1 MKHAFRFAQT
11 AGRHAWRHRP
21 LQPAGITEADPPVIA
36 VPAPL
41 AILVV
46 AIVYA
51 LATKVALQVTG
62 LPGGVS
68 PVFPD
73 VGIALAAVL
82 IVGRMALLGVW
93 LGSFAV
99 NAVAFFQGTANSG
112 HSVISAL
119 LVAALIAV
127 GTIACAS
134 AGAWLVRRFCKEDH
148 SLFSGY
154 NALILITVGAL
165 GCCMLSPTCGLLGL
179 SLGGYVPWECFGDS
193 WLTWWVGDAAGAIVV
208 APLILAWH
216 FQYSFKKKSWLMLE
230 MAMLGM
236 VTLLLCI
243 FVLFQQHAHVEY
255 CLLPLL
261 LWSAFRFGAR
271 GAASAA
277 AAIAIFAMIGTRL
290 ESGSFVGNTVHESL
304 MLLYSFL
311 GVAMISVL
319 VLAGILSERK
329 RVEAE
334 LQATNRSLAEAT
346 ALANQLAKQA
356 ELANVAKSE
365 FLANMSHE
373 LRTPM
378 NGVLG
383 MHGLL
388 LDTELSA
395 EQRSYAELAHA
406 SGQAMLSL
414 LNSILDFSK
423 IDAKRLDLET
433 LDFDLAGLLEDFT
446 ATLALPAR
454 EKNLALH
461 CSVEAA
467 VPALLRGDPGRL
479 RQVLS
484 NLTDN
489 ALKFT
494 ASGEVR
500 IHVALMA
507 KTAQEVLLRFAVHDT
522 GLGIP
527 DDKLSLLFD
536 KFSQVDA
543 STTRQFGGTGL
554 GLAISKQLA
563 ALMGGEIGVTSEPG
577 VGSEF
582 WFTARLGR
590 QAGVPTQAPLITRH
604 SVRPSLPQFHGHRAR
619 ILLAEDNITS
629 QQVALRI
636 LTKLG
641 LRADAVANG
650 AEALKAL
657 ESIPYD
663 LVLMDVQMPEMDG
676 LEATR
681 HIRSPRSA
689 VCNRQVPIIAMTA
702 NAMAGDRQ
710 LCLDAQMSDYVTKPV
725 SPQSLA
731 EVLQRWL
738 PSLRDEPCE
747 SAAGRPASEDPCL
760 AAAACLA

>member
-1 MKHAFRFAQT
+1 
-11 AGRHAWRHRP
+11 
-21 LQPAGITEADPPVIA
+21 
-36 VPAPL
+36 
-41 AILVV
+41 
-46 AIVYA
+46 
-51 LATKVALQVTG
+51 
-62 LPGGVS
+62 
-68 PVFPD
+68 
-73 VGIALAAVL
+73 
-82 IVGRMALLGVW
+82 
-93 LGSFAV
+93 
-99 NAVAFFQGTANSG
+99 
-112 HSVISAL
+112 
-119 LVAALIAV
+119 
-127 GTIACAS
+127 
-134 AGAWLVRRFCKEDH
+134 
-148 SLFSGY
+148 
-154 NALILITVGAL
+154 
-165 GCCMLSPTCGLLGL
+165 
-179 SLGGYVPWECFGDS
+179 
-193 WLTWWVGDAAGAIVV
+193 
-208 APLILAWH
+208 
-216 FQYSFKKKSWLMLE
+216 

-243 FVLFQQHAHVEY
+243 FVLFQQQAHVEY

-271 GAASAA
+271 GAATAA

-290 ESGSFVGNTVHESL
+290 ESSPFVGNTVHESL

-334 LQATNRSLAEAT
+334 LHATNRNLAAAT

-356 ELANVAKSE
+356 ELANIAKSE

-383 MHGLL
+383 MNGLL
-388 LDTELSA
+388 LDTELDA

-423 IDAKRLDLET
+423 IEAKKLELET
-433 LDFDLAGLLEDFT
+433 LDFDLAILLEDF
-446 ATLALPAR
+446 ATTLTLPAR

-461 CSVEAA
+461 CGIEAA

-479 RQVLS
+479 RQVLT
-484 NLTDN
+484 NLADN

-494 ASGEVR
+494 TSGEVR
-500 IHVALMA
+500 IHVALVA
-507 KTAQEVLLRFAVHDT
+507 KTAHEVLLRFVVRDT

-527 DDKLSLLFD
+527 DDKLGLLFD
-536 KFSQVDA
+536 KFSQLDA

-563 ALMGGEIGVTSEPG
+563 ALMGGEIGVTSQPG

-590 QAGVPTQAPLITRH
+590 QAGMPTQASLITRH
-604 SVRPSLPQFHGHRAR
+604 PPRKALPQLHGHRAR

-636 LTKLG
+636 LSKLG

-676 LEATR
+676 IEATR
-681 HIRSPRSA
+681 RIRSPRSA
-689 VCNRQVPIIAMTA
+689 ACDPRVPIIAMTA

-710 LCLDAQMSDYVTKPV
+710 KCLDAQMNDYVSKPV

-738 PSLRDEPCE
+738 PGTTDPGEQPSDL
-747 SAAGRPASEDPCL
+747 SASADPCL
-760 AAAACLA
+760 TTEACLV